1 MVLVVNNKR
10 YYFIDYFIILPIV
23 IEMLSIKSTAEV
35 ASDLASRVRARRLQR
50 TWTQAETARRAGLKL
65 PTYVLFERTGKISLL
80 RLLKILELLGLLE
93 EFDRIGREQD
103 YSGLSF
109 EDVVKPTRQRG
120 SKNHS

>member
-1 MVLVVNNKR
+1 M
-10 YYFIDYFIILPIV
+10 IHPIV

-35 ASDLASRVRARRLQR
+35 ASDLASRIRARRLQR

-80 RLLKILELLGLLE
+80 RLLKILELLGILE

-103 YSGLSF
+103 YTGLSF

-120 SKNHS
+120 SKDHS